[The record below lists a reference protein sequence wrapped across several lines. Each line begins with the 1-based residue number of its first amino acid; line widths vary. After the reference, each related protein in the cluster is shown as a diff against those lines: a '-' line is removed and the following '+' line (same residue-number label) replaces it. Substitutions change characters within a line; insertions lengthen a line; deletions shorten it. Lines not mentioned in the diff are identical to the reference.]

1 MTTPIMSETKTPGF
15 RGSVALIGTGPMG
28 APIARNI
35 LARQVPLSLWNRT
48 PGKAHAIGGGVVVD
62 GPAAAASEVVLT
74 VLPDLPQVAALLP
87 GEDGLLQGWKTAGIE
102 HPILVIHGTVSP
114 VAVAEFADDCLRN
127 WGVTVVDA
135 PLSGG
140 TIGAEEGRLSIM
152 VGGPRDAVERLTPLF
167 GLYSSTAVHF
177 GETGAGSTVKACNQ
191 IVVAA
196 TVTAL
201 AEAMALASTAGLD
214 LEKVQTVLAG
224 GLANSEVLRQKGR
237 RWIEQ
242 DFDGG
247 GSAKNQLKDLN
258 FIAAI
263 AKECGLDLPLSSLVR
278 SVFSRMVED
287 GSGDLD
293 HTGIYRTIT
302 AAPAVATAGATC
314 VEPGM
319 PNDAQDVEPG

>member
-1 MTTPIMSETKTPGF
+1 MTTPTTIPKALPGF

-35 LARQVPLSLWNRT
+35 LAGQVALTLWNRT
-48 PGKAHAIGGGVVVD
+48 PEKARAIGGGTVVAA
-62 GPAAAASEVVLT
+62 PAAAASEIVLT
-74 VLPDLPQVAALLP
+74 VLPDLPQVAALLS
-87 GEDGLLQGWKTAGIE
+87 GEDGLLKGWKTAGIE

-152 VGGPRDAVERLTPLF
+152 VGGPSEVVERLTPLF
-167 GLYSSTAVHF
+167 GLYSSTVLRF
-177 GETGAGSTVKACNQ
+177 GKTGAGSTVKACNQ

-201 AEAMALASTAGLD
+201 AEAMALASTGGLD

-237 RWIEQ
+237 RWIDQ
-242 DFDGG
+242 DFEGG

-258 FIAAI
+258 FIAEI
-263 AKECGLDLPLSSLVR
+263 ATACGLNLPLSNSIRNAFLC
-278 SVFSRMVED
+278 MIEE
-287 GSGDLD
+287 GYGDLD
-293 HTGIYRTIT
+293 HTGIYRTIL
-302 AAPAVATAGATC
+302 G
-314 VEPGM
+314 
-319 PNDAQDVEPG
+319 

>member
-1 MTTPIMSETKTPGF
+1 MTTPTISENKTPGF
-15 RGSVALIGTGPMG
+15 HASVALIGTGPMG

-35 LARQVPLSLWNRT
+35 LSGQVPLTLWNRT
-48 PGKAHAIGGGVVVD
+48 PEKARGIEGGTVVAA
-62 GPAAAASEVVLT
+62 PAAAASEVVLT

-87 GEDGLLQGWKTAGIE
+87 GEDGLLKGWKTAGIE
-102 HPILVIHGTVSP
+102 HPVLVIHGTVSP

-152 VGGPRDAVERLTPLF
+152 VGGPPEVVERLTPLF
-167 GLYSSTAVHF
+167 RLYSSTVLHF
-177 GETGAGSTVKACNQ
+177 GKTGAGSTVKACNQ

-196 TVTAL
+196 AVTAL
-201 AEAMALASTAGLD
+201 AEAMALASIAGLD

-237 RWIEQ
+237 RWIDQ
-242 DFDGG
+242 DFEGG

-258 FIAAI
+258 FIDEI
-263 AKECGLDLPLSSLVR
+263 ATACGLNLPLANTLR
-278 SVFSRMVED
+278 DAFELMIEE
-287 GSGDLD
+287 GYGDLD
-293 HTGIYRTIT
+293 HTGIYRTIL
-302 AAPAVATAGATC
+302 P
-314 VEPGM
+314 
-319 PNDAQDVEPG
+319 

>member
-1 MTTPIMSETKTPGF
+1 MTTPTTIDEEMPGYS
-15 RGSVALIGTGPMG
+15 GSVALIGTGPMG

-35 LARQVPLSLWNRT
+35 LAAQVPLTLWNRT
-48 PGKAHAIGGGVVVD
+48 PEKARAIGGGTVVAT
-62 GPAAAASEVVLT
+62 PALAAREVVLT

-87 GEDGLLQGWKTAGIE
+87 GEDGLLKGWKTAGIE

-114 VAVAEFADDCLRN
+114 VVVAELADDCLRN

-140 TIGAEEGRLSIM
+140 TIGAKEGRLSIM
-152 VGGPRDAVERLTPLF
+152 VGGPPDAVERLTPLF
-167 GLYSSTAVHF
+167 ELYSSTAVHF
-177 GETGAGSTVKACNQ
+177 GKTGAGSTVKACNQ

-201 AEAMALASTAGLD
+201 AEAMALATTAGLD

-224 GLANSEVLRQKGR
+224 GLADSEVLRQKGR
-237 RWIEQ
+237 RWIDQ

-258 FIAAI
+258 FIAEI
-263 AKECGLDLPLSSLVR
+263 ATARGLNLPLANSIRNAFQL
-278 SVFSRMVED
+278 MIEE
-287 GSGDLD
+287 GYGDLD
-293 HTGIYRTIT
+293 HTGIYRTIL
-302 AAPAVATAGATC
+302 G
-314 VEPGM
+314 
-319 PNDAQDVEPG
+319 

>member
-1 MTTPIMSETKTPGF
+1 MSEKEMPGF

-35 LARQVPLSLWNRT
+35 LAGQVPLTLWNRT
-48 PGKAHAIGGGVVVD
+48 PEKARAIGGGAVVAT
-62 GPAAAASEVVLT
+62 PAAAASDVVLT

-87 GEDGLLQGWKTAGIE
+87 GEEGLLAGWRSAGIE
-102 HPILVIHGTVSP
+102 HPVMVIHGTVSP

-140 TIGAEEGRLSIM
+140 TIGAQEGRLSIM
-152 VGGPRDAVERLTPLF
+152 VGGPAEVVKGLTPLF
-167 GLYSSTAVHF
+167 GLYSSTVVRF
-177 GETGAGSTVKACNQ
+177 GLTGAGSTVKACNQ
-191 IVVAA
+191 IVVAG

-214 LEKVQTVLAG
+214 LEKVQTILAG

-237 RWIEQ
+237 RWIDQ
-242 DFDGG
+242 DFEGG

-258 FIAAI
+258 FIAEI
-263 AKECGLDLPLSSLVR
+263 AAECEIKLPLADSIRNAFQL
-278 SVFSRMVED
+278 MINE
-287 GSGDLD
+287 GYGDLD
-293 HTGIYRTIT
+293 HTGIYRAI
-302 AAPAVATAGATC
+302 VS
-314 VEPGM
+314 
-319 PNDAQDVEPG
+319 